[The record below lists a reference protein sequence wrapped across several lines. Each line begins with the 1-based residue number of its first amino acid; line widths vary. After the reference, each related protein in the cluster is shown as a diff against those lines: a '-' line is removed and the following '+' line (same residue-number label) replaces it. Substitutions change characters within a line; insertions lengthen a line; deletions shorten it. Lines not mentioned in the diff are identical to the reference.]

1 MLTKYRIKGH
11 ESFILRD
18 GWLTKGLRA
27 AASDNLVFTKNA
39 GADVLGVGTN
49 MAKSIRYWLRASRLT
64 DEQGA
69 KTGVTLSMLG
79 NIILDYDPY
88 FEDPFSL
95 WLVHVN
101 IVRNAQLA
109 TSWNVFFNDIDVN
122 SFKRDELTV
131 LMTDALVDC
140 TGETNLSERS
150 IRDDCAAILQM
161 YSPGDKLRFDD
172 PEDKKVSP
180 FSSWGLLD
188 VTSRGNY
195 ERLRPAADAIDPLL
209 IYYMIA
215 ESLIADGSIS
225 IESLLIDRDMPGKV
239 LNLNRVILNDYLDAL
254 QDLGHIIINRTA
266 GLDIIYANSRV
277 SPETVIR
284 EHYEAR
290 TGCYAA
296 F

>member
-11 ESFILRD
+11 ESFVPRD

-27 AASDNLVFTKNA
+27 VANDSLVFTQNA

-49 MAKSIRYWLRASRLT
+49 MAKSIRYWLRASKLT
-64 DEQGA
+64 DEQGLRA
-69 KTGVTLSMLG
+69 GVTLSPLG
-79 NIILDYDPY
+79 NLILEHDPY
-88 FEDPFSL
+88 FEDLFSL

-109 TSWNVFFNDIDVN
+109 TSWNVFFNDIDIS

-131 LMTDALVDC
+131 LMKDALIER
-140 TGETNLSERS
+140 TGETKLSERS

-161 YSPGDKLRFDD
+161 YSPGGKMWYDD
-172 PEDKKVSP
+172 PEEKKVSP
-180 FSSWGLLD
+180 FSSLGLLD
-188 VTSRGNY
+188 VTSRGSY
-195 ERLRPAADAIDPLL
+195 ERLRPAVDAIDPLL

-215 ESLIADGSIS
+215 ELLIKDGSIT
-225 IESLLIDRDMPGKV
+225 IESLLIDQDMPGKV

-254 QDLGHIIINRTA
+254 QERGHIIINRTA
-266 GLDIIYANSRV
+266 GLDIIYAGSRI
-277 SPETVIR
+277 SPESVVQ
-284 EHYEAR
+284 EHYETR

>member
-1 MLTKYRIKGH
+1 MLTRYRIKGH

-27 AASDNLVFTKNA
+27 VESDNLVFSKNA

-64 DEQGA
+64 DEQGG
-69 KTGVTLSMLG
+69 KTGVALSALG
-79 NIILDYDPY
+79 KMILDNDPY

-95 WLVHVN
+95 WIVHVN
-101 IVRNAQLA
+101 IVRNASLA
-109 TSWNVFFNDIDVN
+109 TSWNVFFNDIDVS
-122 SFKRDELTV
+122 SFKRDELTS
-131 LMTDALVDC
+131 LMKDALVEC
-140 TGETNLSERS
+140 TGETELSDRS

-161 YSPGDKLRFDD
+161 YSPGDNMRFDD
-172 PEDKKVSP
+172 PEEKKVSP
-180 FSSWGLLD
+180 FSSLGLLGA
-188 VTSRGNY
+188 TSRGNY
-195 ERLRPAADAIDPLL
+195 ERIRPAVDAIDPRL

-215 ESLIADGSIS
+215 RPLTEDGSIA
-225 IESLLIDRDMPGKV
+225 IESLLMDRDMPGKV

-254 QDLGHIIINRTA
+254 QELGHIIINRTA

-277 SPETVIR
+277 SPEAVIQ
-284 EHYEAR
+284 EHYKAR